1 MLLAL
6 GELSAEQAAAL
17 EQRLAADSSLQRQL
31 QSIREDL
38 AATDAA
44 FDAID
49 DVRPAMIERAASRAS
64 SSVWQWQ
71 LQQTGRRS
79 LRPAAK
85 SWHSKWMLPAAA
97 AAVALLITGT
107 VLLKTLKHHDGDIA
121 NNPDGTGLPAVGEQ
135 HEEQTYDD
143 RALNHLAFGV
153 ESWDDYDHPGT
164 DTSPSILP
172 PPVAPPVAAA
182 SDENPETAGA
192 TSVASGEP
200 FFNVPLS
207 ADPEPT
213 P

>member
-6 GELSAEQAAAL
+6 GELSSEEAASI
-17 EQRLAADSSLQRQL
+17 EQRVAADPALQREL
-31 QSIREDL
+31 QSIRENL
-38 AATDAA
+38 VAADAA
-44 FDAID
+44 FDSLN
-49 DVRPAMIERAASRAS
+49 DVTPAMVERAS
-64 SSVWQWQ
+64 SRAAESVWQWQ

-79 LRPAAK
+79 ASVAGTSAPSR
-85 SWHSKWMLPAAA
+85 WMLPAAA
-97 AAVALLITGT
+97 AAVALLIAGSF
-107 VLLKTLKHHDGDIA
+107 LLKNWKHA
-121 NNPDGTGLPAVGEQ
+121 NSSELASQPAENSLPSVD

-143 RALNHLAFGV
+143 RALNRLAFGV

-172 PPVAPPVAAA
+172 PPVTPPVA
-182 SDENPETAGA
+182 SNDENPEAIGGTPI
-192 TSVASGEP
+192 ASGEP